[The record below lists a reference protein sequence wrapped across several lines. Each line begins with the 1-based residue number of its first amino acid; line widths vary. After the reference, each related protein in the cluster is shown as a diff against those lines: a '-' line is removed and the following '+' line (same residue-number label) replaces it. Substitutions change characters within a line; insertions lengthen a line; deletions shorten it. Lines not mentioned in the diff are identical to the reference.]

1 MRRIR
6 FFTRRTGSLVGLLA
20 ALLFS
25 SAGCTG
31 PNLRALSQ
39 RDAKIDVYPNGT
51 VHVLGE
57 PVELDDL
64 AGIVWRSATR
74 ETDTIL
80 IRLHGDPESPEL
92 TQMRRLV
99 TDQMIQAK
107 HFKFNFFSQPLAT
120 IQTYDPTTR
129 RMETYALKQPVETLS
144 REAAKANADK
154 LIAETEAYSNGT
166 YVSDAVDQKPVAIA
180 VGSKPEEL
188 SGQGRMLAEAQS
200 PADKQAAGAAAAPS
214 QEAMREAWK
223 RQQRSQR
230 NRSR

>member
-1 MRRIR
+1 MRHMQS
-6 FFTRRTGSLVGLLA
+6 FARRVGSLAGLLA
-20 ALLFS
+20 ALLLGT
-25 SAGCTG
+25 AGCTG

-39 RDAKIDVYPNGT
+39 RDAKIDVYPDGT

-57 PVELDDL
+57 PVELDNL
-64 AGIVWRSATR
+64 AGIVRRSATR
-74 ETDTIL
+74 EADTIL

-92 TQMRRLV
+92 TRMRRFV

-120 IQTYDPTTR
+120 VQTYDPTTR

-144 REAAKANADK
+144 RESARADVDK
-154 LIAETEAYSNGT
+154 LIAETEAYSKGT
-166 YVSDAVDQKPVAIA
+166 YVSEAVDQKPVAIA

-188 SGQGRMLAEAQS
+188 SNQGRALAEAQS
-200 PADKQAAGAAAAPS
+200 PADKKAAETGEKSS

-223 RQQRSQR
+223 RQQRGQR
-230 NRSR
+230 IRPR